1 MEGERSLR
9 IVVLVKA
16 VPIVGNE
23 RLGDDRRV
31 DRTNGLEANGND
43 EYTLEAALKLT
54 EAHGGDVTL
63 LTMGPAAAAEALRK
77 GLAMGAARAVH
88 VSDPALAGADAR
100 ATATVLAAAIRRLE
114 YDLVFA
120 GADTSDGL
128 GGVVAPWLAALLS
141 LPYLSYGS
149 RIEPGPDGTTIQ
161 VRRLGARGYDL
172 LEAPM
177 PALVMGTQ
185 VLGEPRYPSLRGIMQ
200 ARTKEIATWSLA
212 DLGIAPET
220 VGAAHGGQPRRRH
233 GAAAATGRRHD
244 RARGTRRG
252 GRAGRRLPGR
262 AAPDL
267 MPGAIWAIAELDEDG
282 QPTRLAQ
289 EVATVARGLAAE
301 AGADAV
307 GVVLG
312 AGAPALETAGTAYAA
327 YLPAILTVDVPSA
340 ADHAAAAAVAPALA
354 ALVRERKPAL
364 VLVGASPDGKDLAG
378 ALAGLVDRAVL
389 VNGAAVRWTD
399 GAPTVEMSTFGGRLV
414 TQSVPTVDEVLILVR
429 PGSITA
435 EPAATPGT
443 VTAVIPAASD
453 TLPLVRVVER
463 AQAEAAAASIDDA
476 RIIVA
481 GGRGVG
487 GPDGFDIIRDLADA
501 LGGAVGATRAVVD
514 AGWIAYSQQIGQ
526 TGKIVKPALYLA
538 VGISGAIQHKV
549 GMQTS
554 GTIVA
559 INRDPDAPIV
569 EFADLVV
576 IGDLF
581 EIVPRLTAAL
591 RARQA

>member
-1 MEGERSLR
+1 M
-9 IVVLVKA
+9 
-16 VPIVGNE
+16 
-23 RLGDDRRV
+23 
-31 DRTNGLEANGND
+31 
-43 EYTLEAALKLT
+43 
-54 EAHGGDVTL
+54 
-63 LTMGPAAAAEALRK
+63 
-77 GLAMGAARAVH
+77 
-88 VSDPALAGADAR
+88 
-100 ATATVLAAAIRRLE
+100 
-114 YDLVFA
+114 
-120 GADTSDGL
+120 
-128 GGVVAPWLAALLS
+128 
-141 LPYLSYGS
+141 
-149 RIEPGPDGTTIQ
+149 
-161 VRRLGARGYDL
+161 
-172 LEAPM
+172 
-177 PALVMGTQ
+177 
-185 VLGEPRYPSLRGIMQ
+185 
-200 ARTKEIATWSLA
+200 
-212 DLGIAPET
+212 
-220 VGAAHGGQPRRRH
+220 
-233 GAAAATGRRHD
+233 
-244 RARGTRRG
+244 
-252 GRAGRRLPGR
+252 
-262 AAPDL
+262 
-267 MPGAIWAIAELDEDG
+267 
-282 QPTRLAQ
+282 
-289 EVATVARGLAAE
+289 ARGLADE

-378 ALAGLVDRAVL
+378 ALAGLLDRAVL
-389 VNGAAVRWTD
+389 VNGAAVGWTD
-399 GAPTVEMSTFGGRLV
+399 GAPTVEMSTFGGRLA

-443 VTAVIPAASD
+443 VTAVTAAAAD

-463 AQAEAAAASIDDA
+463 VQAEAAAASIDDA

-487 GPDGFDIIRDLADA
+487 GPDGFGIIRDLADA

-526 TGKIVKPALYLA
+526 TGKIVKPALYMA